1 MKIAP
6 AAADRFLAA
15 PPDGLRACLFY
26 GPDGGLAR
34 ERADALG
41 RRHVGDLG
49 DAFRVSA
56 VPPQA
61 LTEEPGLL
69 ADEAA
74 QLSLTGETRLVR
86 LQGASDSAAEPC
98 RMLLERG
105 QAAALVVVEAGELG
119 PRSKLR
125 RLFEE
130 ASDAAAIACYA
141 DDEAALRRLIRE
153 TFDGAGIDISPDAAA
168 FLVERLGADRRITRS
183 ELDKLVLYA
192 SDSRA
197 LTLEDAAACCGA
209 SESLTL
215 DEVCDA
221 ASCGRGAAA
230 IAGCDSLAGEGVHAI
245 AILRA
250 AQRHFTRIQLTAARI
265 EAGDAADRAVKA
277 LRPPVFFKRQRAF
290 REALRLWSAAGA
302 GAALDRLVAAE
313 ADCKRTGA
321 LPDALCAAALLEIA
335 RAARPPGRAHPVRVE
350 PIR

>member
-6 AAADRFLAA
+6 TAADRFLAS
-15 PPDGLRACLFY
+15 PPEGLRACLFY
-26 GPDGGLAR
+26 GPDGGLVR
-34 ERADALG
+34 ERAEALG

-49 DAFRVSA
+49 DAFRVSQVA
-56 VPPQA
+56 AAA
-61 LTEEPGLL
+61 LADEPGLL

-86 LQGASDSAAEPC
+86 LDGAADAAVEAC
-98 RMLLERG
+98 RILLERAA
-105 QAAALVVVEAGELG
+105 AAALVIVEAGELG

-130 ASDAAAIACYA
+130 AAEAAAVACYV
-141 DDEAALRRLIRE
+141 DDEAALRRLIHE
-153 TFDGAGIDISPDAAA
+153 TLGGAGIDVSPDAMA
-168 FLVERLGADRRITRS
+168 FLLERLGADRRITRS

-197 LTLEDAAACCGA
+197 ITLEDAAACCGA

-221 ASCGRGAAA
+221 AAAGRSAAV
-230 IAGCDSLAGEGVHAI
+230 IAGCDSLAGEGVHAV

-265 EAGDAADRAVKA
+265 EAGSATDRAVKA

-290 REALRLWSAAGA
+290 REALRLWSASRA

-313 ADCKRTGA
+313 AACKRSGA
-321 LPDALCAAALLEIA
+321 LPDALCADALLEIA
-335 RAARPPGRAHPVRVE
+335 RSADRPGRA
-350 PIR
+350 